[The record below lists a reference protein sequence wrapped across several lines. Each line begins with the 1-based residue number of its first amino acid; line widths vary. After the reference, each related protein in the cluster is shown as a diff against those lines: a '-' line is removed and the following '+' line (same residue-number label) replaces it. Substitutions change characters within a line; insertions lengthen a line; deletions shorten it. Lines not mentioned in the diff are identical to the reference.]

1 MNNFTLIKI
10 DWKRLAIPFLL
21 CLASAVFTIVVFYP
35 GFMSYD
41 SFVQLKQALG
51 QLPYFDSHPVIM
63 AKLWGAL
70 IFLTGGNKAS
80 LFIFY
85 VSIYWLAVYLLST
98 ILFRKQ
104 YLIILSS
111 LLIGFF
117 PPAYFLSLHNWK
129 DVGMLISFY
138 FFVIFIIL
146 YLKKEKIAYLGLS
159 SLCLIVATL
168 MRTNAFVASLP
179 LFIYTIYLL
188 SIRFDR
194 LSIKFVY
201 SVLYILLVVGVF
213 LGTTNLLNHNARH
226 VSTIGTVL
234 VWDMGAVSK
243 IKQTD
248 YLPLYLHRKQSVEDD
263 LYVINRDFSP
273 DANYHLFKEISPY
286 PNPEDNKKLVLDWF
300 KLITKE
306 PVAYLQHRL
315 KVFET
320 LLNLDGRT
328 YYPLHP
334 WIDENDFGMK
344 FHLLNSPTY
353 YVLFQKV
360 IEFVTNSIFYKNYF
374 YFFVGLSFLIF
385 LLFCKKGI
393 VKFRFLCISLLISG
407 LCNTASLFILAP
419 AADYR
424 YCVWSSCSVVLACF
438 IYLTSLKKKTTEIRS
453 SRDTK
458 FGDFEYE

>member
-179 LFIYTIYLL
+179 LFIYTI
-188 SIRFDR
+188 
-194 LSIKFVY
+194 
-201 SVLYILLVVGVF
+201 
-213 LGTTNLLNHNARH
+213 
-226 VSTIGTVL
+226 
-234 VWDMGAVSK
+234 
-243 IKQTD
+243 
-248 YLPLYLHRKQSVEDD
+248 
-263 LYVINRDFSP
+263 
-273 DANYHLFKEISPY
+273 
-286 PNPEDNKKLVLDWF
+286 
-300 KLITKE
+300 
-306 PVAYLQHRL
+306 
-315 KVFET
+315 
-320 LLNLDGRT
+320 
-328 YYPLHP
+328 
-334 WIDENDFGMK
+334 
-344 FHLLNSPTY
+344 
-353 YVLFQKV
+353 
-360 IEFVTNSIFYKNYF
+360 
-374 YFFVGLSFLIF
+374 
-385 LLFCKKGI
+385 
-393 VKFRFLCISLLISG
+393 
-407 LCNTASLFILAP
+407 
-419 AADYR
+419 
-424 YCVWSSCSVVLACF
+424 
-438 IYLTSLKKKTTEIRS
+438 
-453 SRDTK
+453 
-458 FGDFEYE
+458 